1 PQPKAGE
8 HAAALAKAGFAPLIS
23 PVLEIVPITQPKW
36 ARPVPDLV
44 LVSSLNGLEFLSPDW
59 HTALQN
65 IPIIVSGTATG
76 ERARQFGFSKIKISP
91 GQGSRGMVD
100 LVREYFAANPQQTS
114 LLYIAGTPRT
124 PFLENELGPQFNLQ
138 VVEVY
143 ASQLVSELSEEFY
156 AAYERNIIAGVTL
169 FSSRSAVQAATLLR
183 KLAPTN
189 KNVLTSIEAV
199 CISPSVAD
207 AARQAGFASAVAAT
221 LETED
226 AIIKKLV
233 DQLNINNK

>member
-1 PQPKAGE
+1 MALTQNQKPHIWATRPQPKAGE

-23 PVLEIVPITQPKW
+23 PVLKIVPIAQENW

-44 LVSSLNGLEFLSPDW
+44 LISSLNGLAFLPPDW
-59 HTALQN
+59 RTALQN

-76 ERARQFGFSKIKISP
+76 KRAKQLGFSSVKTSP

-124 PFLENELGPQFNLQ
+124 PFLENDLGPQFNLQ

-143 ASQLVSELSEEFY
+143 ASQLVSRLSEEFC
-156 AAYERNIIAGVTL
+156 AAYEGNMIAGVTL
-169 FSSRSAVQAATLLR
+169 FSSRSAAQAAALLR

-189 KNVLTSIEAV
+189 KNVLANVEAI
-199 CISPSVAD
+199 CISPSVA
-207 AARQAGFASAVAAT
+207 ATARQAG
-221 LETED
+221 
-226 AIIKKLV
+226 
-233 DQLNINNK
+233 